1 MLGSPLLPNFFLKSD
16 MFMRARVRVNST
28 EVLAG
33 GLVLPLGCNANVV
46 FTGIANAAWVH
57 VKLDSFKRS
66 HKAHLVEKVE
76 CLDGSKRHLFYCNMP
91 ELPWDIKKLQQGFYV
106 GRVYHPLNSHYQ
118 REDMHH
124 PSLLG
129 VVAQAV
135 YQRLICLPLLYG
147 CR

>member
-1 MLGSPLLPNFFLKSD
+1 VLGSPHLPNFFLKSD
-16 MFMRARVRVNST
+16 MFLRVRVRVNST

-46 FTGIANAAWVH
+46 FTGIANAVWLY

-66 HKAHLVEKVE
+66 PKAHLVERVE
-76 CLDGSKRHLFYCNMP
+76 CLDGRKRYLFYCNMP
-91 ELPWDIKKLQQGFYV
+91 VLPWDIEKLQQGFYV
-106 GRVYHPLNSHYQ
+106 GRVYHPLNSHHQ

-135 YQRLICLPLLYG
+135 YQKLKCLLLSYG

>member
-1 MLGSPLLPNFFLKSD
+1 MLGSPQLPNFFVKSD
-16 MFMRARVRVNST
+16 MFMRVRVRVSST
-28 EVLAG
+28 EVLAD

-46 FTGIANAAWVH
+46 FTGIANAVWVH

-66 HKAHLVEKVE
+66 PKAHLVEKVE
-76 CLDGSKRHLFYCNMP
+76 CLDGSKRYVFHCNMP
-91 ELPWDIKKLQQGFYV
+91 VLPWDIEKLQQGFYV
-106 GRVYHPLNSHYQ
+106 GILYHSPNSHYQ

-129 VVAQAV
+129 VVAQAL
-135 YQRLICLPLLYG
+135 YRRLICLLLSYG

>member
-1 MLGSPLLPNFFLKSD
+1 MLGSLQLPNFFLKSD
-16 MFMRARVRVNST
+16 MLKRVRVLVSST

-33 GLVLPLGCNANVV
+33 GLVLPLGCNADVV
-46 FTGIANAAWVH
+46 FTGIANAVWVH
-57 VKLDSFKRS
+57 VKLDWFKRS
-66 HKAHLVEKVE
+66 PKAHPVEKVE
-76 CLDGSKRHLFYCNMP
+76 CLDGSKHYLFYCIMP
-91 ELPWDIKKLQQGFYV
+91 VLRWNIEKLQQGFYG
-106 GRVYHPLNSHYQ
+106 GRVYHPPNFHYQ

-135 YQRLICLPLLYG
+135 YQRLICLLLSYC